1 MSERRG
7 FQEQYLSLLSAAAR
21 AVAVAAEA
29 AFLQLLDLIRAGQSP
44 QAALATV
51 LAGFRG
57 SVLEGFREALE
68 AILERRISLESAAG
82 WKVGNIRLSDA
93 LYSDSLAVAAAARAI
108 IEKHLQ
114 GPQSAR
120 ALAKALYD
128 GYDFKADPLKVVKPL
143 PKYLQREFDRFAAAK
158 LKTPALRAAYLQA
171 IEKAEAQAGAKALE
185 KALKVA
191 FYERNRYLAN
201 RIAQT
206 ELHRAYT
213 DRQAREMMG
222 QDRVQ
227 YVRVYLSRQHTARD
241 TDICDY
247 HTRADLHGL
256 GPGTYPKASCPK
268 PPFHPHCRCHL
279 GIALLPKIKPQYR
292 AGAEQSFLRSL
303 SPDEARRVAG
313 GQGRLER
320 ALKGES
326 LESICNAG
334 QDPFY
339 LWKKLGDTD

>member
-1 MSERRG
+1 MG
-7 FQEQYLSLLSAAAR
+7 FEQYLSILAR
-21 AVAVAAEA
+21 ASKAVARAAEL
-29 AFLQLLDLIRAGQSP
+29 AFLRLLDLIRQGEVP
-44 QAALATV
+44 QPALALV
-51 LAGFRG
+51 LAEFRAG
-57 SVLEGFREALE
+57 TIEGFREALE
-68 AILERRISLESAAG
+68 AILQARVSTAAAG
-82 WKVGNIRLSDA
+82 DWRVGRVRLSDA
-93 LYSDSLAVAAAARAI
+93 LYADSLAVAAAARSI
-108 IEKHLQ
+108 IERHLQ

-120 ALAKALYD
+120 ALALALYE

-143 PKYLQREFDRFAAAK
+143 PKYLQKIFDRAAASR

-227 YVRVYLSRQHTARD
+227 YVRVYLSRRHTARD

-279 GIALLPKIKPQYR
+279 GIALLPPKIKPQYR

-326 LESICNAG
+326 LESIYNAG
-334 QDPFY
+334 QDPLY
-339 LWKKLGDTD
+339 RWKTLGEV

>member
-1 MSERRG
+1 MG
-7 FQEQYLSLLSAAAR
+7 FEQYLSLLSAAAR
-21 AVAVAAEA
+21 AVALAAELA
-29 AFLQLLDLIRAGQSP
+29 LLRLLDLIRQGEAP
-44 QAALATV
+44 QPALALV
-51 LAGFRG
+51 LAEFRAG
-57 SVLEGFREALE
+57 TIEGFREALE
-68 AILERRISLESAAG
+68 TILQARVSTAAAG
-82 WKVGNIRLSDA
+82 DWRVGRVRLSDA
-93 LYSDSLAVAAAARAI
+93 LYADSLAVAAAARPI
-108 IEKHLQ
+108 IERHLQ

-120 ALAKALYD
+120 ALALALYE